1 MSIASLVLGIIGI
14 VSALT
19 VVAAPIGWILVTI
32 GLIIGIVDVVKK
44 GKIEEKRGVGIAGT
58 IICGVMFVVLLV
70 ESIMFGASVL
80 YIVKQNEN
88 IDKAV
93 STAKENQM
101 RLFNESYVRYEG
113 VQTGIAVK
121 ALIRL
126 ESTNRSVDEEHS
138 VIFKYDGNVEN
149 ISEIFTKIDVSK
161 TYNVSLEYDEEGYVK
176 TVKITPVN

>member
-88 IDKAV
+88 IYKVV
-93 STAKENQM
+93 STAKEHQM
-101 RLFNESYVRYEG
+101 RLFNEAYVRYEG

-121 ALIRL
+121 ALLRV

-149 ISEIFTKIDVSK
+149 ISAIFTKIDVSK
-161 TYNVSLEYDEEGYVK
+161 NYNISFEYDEEGYVK